1 MYYKKLKQMTMKNL
15 PELEV
20 QTQDGWKLKAY
31 HHRCIN
37 SFHLPVLIFHAMSL
51 SAYSLN
57 GNGGIPSIASWLS
70 QNGYDTWV
78 CECRGVGKAF
88 HQDKTK
94 RLEWTFDDQLQY
106 DVSAFINSIGKE
118 TGHAKFHWVGHSMG
132 GALLLAY
139 LCSTDNS
146 IIQSGII
153 AGAGFEVSDRIGC
166 TEMPIRLLNA
176 LRIKSMPLKF
186 YATLSKPFFRFI
198 PDQYGLFSKKLT
210 GHNCCIEI
218 MKDIHNIPTSLMMYA
233 LKSYRKNGFRDIDD
247 KVIYSENAKNVSTP
261 LLFLSGD
268 KDLAW
273 TPSVIENNL
282 KYFHQGNAHMLPFG
296 RAYGHE
302 DNYGHLDL
310 LMGKNAEKEVFPEIF
325 RYLNSSENERMA

>member
-1 MYYKKLKQMTMKNL
+1 MISL
-15 PELEV
+15 PELEI
-20 QTQDGWKLKAY
+20 QTQDGWNLKAY
-31 HHRCIN
+31 HHQCIK
-37 SFHLPVLIFHAMSL
+37 SLHLPVLIFHAMSL

-88 HQDKTK
+88 HQDKMK
-94 RLEWTFDDQLQY
+94 RREWSFDDQLKY
-106 DVSAFINSIGKE
+106 DISAFINTIGKE
-118 TGHAKFHWVGHSMG
+118 TGYAKFHWIGHSMG

-153 AGAGFEVSDRIGC
+153 AGAGFEVSDRIGT
-166 TEMPIRLLNA
+166 TEMQIKLLNA
-176 LRIKSMPLKF
+176 LGIKKIPLKVI
-186 YATLSKPFFRFI
+186 ATLSKPFFRFI
-198 PDQYGLFSKKLT
+198 PDQYGYFSKKLT
-210 GHNCCIEI
+210 GYTCCIEI

-233 LKSYRKNGFRDIDD
+233 LKSYRKDGLRDDD
-247 KVIYSENAKNVSTP
+247 EKIIYSEKAKNVSTP
-261 LLFLSGD
+261 LLFIAGD

-273 TPSVIENNL
+273 TPSVIEENL
-282 KYFHQGNAHMLPFG
+282 KYFQQGNARMLPLG
-296 RAYGHE
+296 KAYGQE

-310 LMGKNAEKEVFPEIF
+310 LMGKNAEKEVFPEILK
-325 RYLNSSENERMA
+325 YLNLREKERL